1 MTVQFLQH
9 NLFFPMMIHGL
20 SFLSLSASVVLPWA
34 LAGMVQGQKITEP
47 LVKDVPQ
54 ASTVQVNKLP
64 NRKLISA
71 IGAASTT
78 YYVSGSG
85 SDKNSGLTPSSAFRT
100 PQRAANLTKPGDTVL
115 LMNGVYKNSSPSG
128 SVLVITRSGSSN
140 GWITYKAYPGHS
152 PKIQHD
158 GWHGIWIKDG
168 ASYIEV
174 NGIEIEGNNRNINLS
189 YALSQ
194 KYNTGN
200 PKTSG
205 SCITIDG
212 RRNGRPHH
220 IRILN
225 SKIHDCGGGGI
236 SGLEID
242 YVTVSN
248 NEVYNNAWY
257 APFGCSG
264 ISFLGNWN
272 YDGNKSSYR
281 MLVTNNKVYRN
292 RLYVPWINN
301 GKKQDGNGIIFDRGR
316 HDNAGAKLPP
326 YQGRILIANNVVYE
340 NGGGGVHAFRTDN
353 IDVIHNTSY
362 MNSQTPEIP
371 YGQISMNDTRN
382 VRVLNNILYSQSG
395 KPINSASG
403 KNINTIFNYNLYNN
417 NGYGAPGKGPNDI
430 VADPQFVNAGGKD
443 FRVKSTSPAINSGI
457 NFDFLKTDFLG
468 SARVKGSK
476 PDRGAYEIR

>member
-1 MTVQFLQH
+1 
-9 NLFFPMMIHGL
+9 MMIHGL

-54 ASTVQVNKLP
+54 SSSVQVDKLP
-64 NRKLISA
+64 NRKLISQVA
-71 IGAASTT
+71 GASTT

-85 SDKNSGLTPSSAFRT
+85 NDKNSGLTPSSPFKT

-128 SVLVITRSGSSN
+128 SVLVITRSGSSKA
-140 GWITYKAYPGHS
+140 WITYKAYPGHS
-152 PKIQHD
+152 PKIKLD
-158 GWHGIWIKDG
+158 GWHGVWIKDG

-174 NGIEIEGNNRNINLS
+174 NGIEVEGNNSNISLS

-220 IRILN
+220 VRILN
-225 SKIHDCGGGGI
+225 NKVHDCGGGGI
-236 SGLEID
+236 TGLEVD

-264 ISFLGNWN
+264 ISFLKNWN
-272 YDGNKSSYR
+272 YDNNESSYR
-281 MLVTNNKVYRN
+281 MIVTNNKIYRN
-292 RLYVPWINN
+292 RMYVPWIFN
-301 GKKQDGNGIIFDRGR
+301 GKIQDGSGYIMDRGR
-316 HDNAGAKLPP
+316 NDEAGSKLPP
-326 YQGRILIANNVVYE
+326 YRGRTLVANNISYL
-340 NGGGGVHAFRTDN
+340 NGGGGFHAFKSDN
-353 IDVIHNTSY
+353 IDVINNTSY
-362 MNSQTPEIP
+362 LNNQTPGIP

-382 VRVLNNILYSQSG
+382 VKVLNNILYSQSG
-395 KPINSASG
+395 KPINSGSG
-403 KNINTIFNYNLYNN
+403 KNINTTFNYNLYNN
-417 NGYGAPGKGPNDI
+417 NGYGASRKGPNDI
-430 VADPQFVNAGGKD
+430 MADPQFVNAAGND
-443 FRVKSTSPAINSGI
+443 FRVRSTSPAINSGI
-457 NFDFLKTDFLG
+457 KFDFLKTDFLG
-468 SARVKGSK
+468 GPRIKGSAQ
-476 PDRGAYEIR
+476 DRGAYEIQ

>member
-1 MTVQFLQH
+1 
-9 NLFFPMMIHGL
+9 MMIHGL

-34 LAGMVQGQKITEP
+34 LTGMLQGQKITES
-47 LVKDVPQ
+47 VVRDVPQ
-54 ASTVQVNKLP
+54 SSTVQENKLP

-71 IGAASTT
+71 ITAAGTT
-78 YYVSGSG
+78 YYVSGTG
-85 SDKNSGLTPSSAFRT
+85 NDNNSGLTPSSPFRT
-100 PQRAANLTKPGDTVL
+100 PQRAANLTKAGDTVF
-115 LMNGVYKNSSPSG
+115 LMNGVYRNSSPAN

-140 GWITYKAYPGHS
+140 AWITYKAYPGHS
-152 PKIQHD
+152 PKIEHD

-174 NGIEIEGNNRNINLS
+174 NGIEIEGNNSNISLS

-194 KYNTGN
+194 QYNTGN
-200 PKTSG
+200 PRTSG

-212 RRNGRPHH
+212 RTKARPHH

-236 SGLEID
+236 TGLEVD
-242 YVTVSN
+242 YITVSN

-257 APFGCSG
+257 SPFGCSG
-264 ISFLGNWN
+264 ISFLKNWN
-272 YDGNKSSYR
+272 YDGNQSNYR
-281 MLVTNNKVYRN
+281 MIITNNKVYRN
-292 RLYVPWINN
+292 RLYVPWIYN

-316 HDNAGAKLPP
+316 NDEAGSKLPP

-340 NGGGGVHAFRTDN
+340 NGGGGIHAFRTDN
-353 IDVIHNTSY
+353 IDVINNTSY
-362 MNSQTPEIP
+362 TNNQTPEIS

-395 KPINSASG
+395 KPINMNNG
-403 KNINTIFNYNLYNN
+403 KNINTTFNYNLYNS
-417 NGYGAPGKGPNDI
+417 NGYSASGRGSNDI

-443 FRVKSTSPAINSGI
+443 FRVRSTSRAINSGTK
-457 NFDFLKTDFLG
+457 FDFLKTDFLG
-468 SARVKGSK
+468 NPRIRGSAT
-476 PDRGAYEIR
+476 DRGAYEIQ